1 MTCYNPAMDDSPL
14 KFRPGNPDDAQTL
27 VGMINSMAKADKFP
41 ELDIDAQHRLIRDA
55 FEKKRFELVF
65 AEWQGVVAGY
75 AAYFLGYSTFE
86 ARPTIFIDDLFVK
99 NEYRGRHVAFELFRY
114 ILKEAK
120 RIECGRVEWRVIQGN
135 EEAFGFYGRLRA
147 KELTGWVHYRLNYDD
162 IQRMA

>member
-1 MTCYNPAMDDSPL
+1 MDDSAL
-14 KFRPGNPDDAQTL
+14 KFRPGNANDAQTL
-27 VGMINSMAKADKFP
+27 IGMINGMAKADNCA

-75 AAYFLGYSTFE
+75 AAFFMGYSTFE
-86 ARPTIFIDDLFVK
+86 ARPTLYVDDLFVK

-114 ILKEAK
+114 LLKEAK
-120 RIECGRVEWRVIQGN
+120 RLECGRVEWRVLEN
-135 EEAFGFYGRLRA
+135 NKEAFGFYDRLRA
-147 KELTGWVHYRLNYDD
+147 KQLSGWIHYRLNYDD